1 MGKLLA
7 GKDHGSEKAGMIGTW
22 LGEMLQTGKLMS
34 ELSAGL
40 ELGSVN
46 LVLAAPTLLAGR
58 PSKEEETPIPGREIC
73 LFYN

>member
-40 ELGSVN
+40 DWEV
-46 LVLAAPTLLAGR
+46 
-58 PSKEEETPIPGREIC
+58 
-73 LFYN
+73 